1 MACKKGQFYVV
12 ERMANEQL
20 IDVSINLNAQYLN
33 GMTPIERKS
42 YMNIIVEKF
51 EKQFMI

>member
-20 IDVSINLNAQYLN
+20 INVSINLNAQYLN
-33 GMTPIERKS
+33 GMTPFDMEK
-42 YMNIIVEKF
+42 YMSAEKL
-51 EKQFMI
+51 EK